1 MGKCAENRVE
11 LLGVSVNHRPAE
23 MSGRIKIPM
32 QDLDSAV
39 KGLRI
44 TRDWPSQSHSPIR
57 ETNIFETI
65 KITDIHNK
73 ENLKDVHMVCV

>member
-1 MGKCAENRVE
+1 
-11 LLGVSVNHRPAE
+11 

-32 QDLDSAV
+32 QDLESAV

-57 ETNIFETI
+57 EINIFETI
-65 KITDIHNK
+65 KIISDRHNK
-73 ENLKDVHMVCV
+73 ENL